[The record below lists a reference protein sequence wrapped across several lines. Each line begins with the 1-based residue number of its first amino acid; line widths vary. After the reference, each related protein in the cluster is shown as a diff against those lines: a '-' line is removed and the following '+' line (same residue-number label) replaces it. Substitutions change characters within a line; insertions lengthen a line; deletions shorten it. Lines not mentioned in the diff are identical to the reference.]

1 MKRTK
6 TIIAA
11 ICRTLLGIVFI
22 FSGAVK
28 AIDPLGTVYK
38 IEDYLKA
45 FGGIFTELLP
55 MAEVAAWS
63 LIILELL
70 LGVCMLLNV
79 RTRCTSWIALLFYLV
94 MTPLT
99 LFIAIQNP
107 VSDCGCFGDAIVLT
121 NWQTFW
127 KNVVLILLAIALF
140 ALRKSTHPLWRGWM
154 ELVIAST
161 TIIIAVS
168 FMAWTNNHL
177 PVKDFRPYKIG
188 NHLPTLME
196 YPEDAEPDQYDIT
209 FVYAKDGVEQTFT
222 LENYPK
228 GDSTWTFV
236 RQNSKLIKKGYEPP
250 IHDFEIIN
258 ANGDDL
264 TWDILE
270 SEEPITLVVMYD
282 LAKADQAQMTKV
294 ESLCAAVVADAI
306 NLQDEIVATDS
317 IDETIEDGDLE
328 EEYLDDEYMVEPVSH
343 FYILTGSDTNEITNF
358 CQQHPTLTD
367 YICTCDPVTLKT
379 IVRANPGVIV
389 LQNGIVIDKY
399 NLRNRN

>member
-1 MKRTK
+1 MLVS
-6 TIIAA
+6 IA
-11 ICRTLLGIVFI
+11 RTLLGVVFV

-45 FGGIFTELLP
+45 FGGFFTDLLP
-55 MAEVAAWS
+55 MAEVAAWC

-70 LGVCMLLNV
+70 LGACMLLNV
-79 RTRCTSWIALLFYLV
+79 RTQWTAWISLFFYMV

-99 LFIAIQNP
+99 LYIALTNP

-127 KNVVLILLAIALF
+127 KNVVLIILSIVLVL
-140 ALRKSTHPLWRGWM
+140 LRKSVHQLWSNWM
-154 ELVIAST
+154 EVVLAAL
-161 TIIIAVS
+161 TIVVAIT
-168 FMAWTNNHL
+168 FMAWTKHHL
-177 PVKDFRPYKIG
+177 PVKDFRPYKMG

-196 YPEDAEPDQYDIT
+196 YPEDAAPDVYEYS

-236 RQNSKLIKKGYEPP
+236 RQNSKLIQKGYEPP
-250 IHDFEIIN
+250 IHDFEIVN
-258 ANGDDL
+258 AYGEDM

-270 SEEPITLVVMYD
+270 SEEPVTLVVMYD
-282 LAKADQAQMTKV
+282 LAKADKNQMAKV
-294 ESLCAAVVADAI
+294 EALAS
-306 NLQDEIVATDS
+306 NLLTSSPD
-317 IDETIEDGDLE
+317 DL
-328 EEYLDDEYMVEPVSH
+328 LASSPN
-343 FYILTGSDTNEITNF
+343 FYILTGSGTDEIISF
-358 CQQHPTLTD
+358 SLEYPSLSEC
-367 YICTCDPVTLKT
+367 ICTCDPVTLKT

-389 LQNGIVIDKY
+389 LQNGVVIDKY
-399 NLRNRN
+399 NIKNR

>member
-1 MKRTK
+1 MKRNNPASRLLPSR
-6 TIIAA
+6 IIAS
-11 ICRTLLGIVFI
+11 ISRTLLGLVFI

-45 FGGIFTELLP
+45 FGGFFIELLP
-55 MAEVAAWS
+55 LAEVAAWG

-70 LGVCMLLNV
+70 LGVCMVLNV
-79 RTRCTSWIALLFYLV
+79 RTKWTSWISLIFYLV

-99 LFIAIQNP
+99 LYIALTNP

-127 KNVVLILLAIALF
+127 KNVVLITLAIILV
-140 ALRKSTHPLWRGWM
+140 ALRKHTRQLWSNWM
-154 ELVIAST
+154 ELVLAT
-161 TIIIAVS
+161 LAIIAVVV
-168 FMAWTNNHL
+168 FMTWTRLHL
-177 PVKDFRPYKIG
+177 PIKDFRPYKMG

-196 YPEDAEPDQYDIT
+196 YPEDAEPDVYEYS
-209 FVYAKDGVEQTFT
+209 FVYEKDGVEQTFT
-222 LENYPK
+222 LDNYPK

-236 RQNSKLIKKGYEPP
+236 RSDSKLIKKGYEPP

-258 ANGDDL
+258 AEGEDL

-282 LAKADQAQMTKV
+282 LAKADKKQMAKV
-294 ESLCAAVVADAI
+294 ESLKNNVEQQYSCDELLNSDEVALNNA
-306 NLQDEIVATDS
+306 
-317 IDETIEDGDLE
+317 
-328 EEYLDDEYMVEPVSH
+328 
-343 FYILTGSDTNEITNF
+343 FYILTGSGTDEIINF
-358 CQQHPTLTD
+358 SLEYPELSEC
-367 YICTCDPVTLKT
+367 ICTCDPVTLKT

-389 LQNGIVIDKY
+389 IQNGTVIDKY
-399 NLRNRN
+399 NVRNM

>member
-1 MKRTK
+1 MKRNNNSYNSFPLGRVGVGLS
-6 TIIAA
+6 
-11 ICRTLLGIVFI
+11 RTLLGAVFA

-45 FGGIFTELLP
+45 FGGFFTELLP
-55 MAEVAAWS
+55 LAEVAAWG

-70 LGVCMLLNV
+70 LGVCMLLNI
-79 RTRCTSWIALLFYLV
+79 RTQWTSWLALLFYLV

-99 LFIAIQNP
+99 LYIALTNP

-127 KNVVLILLAIALF
+127 KNVVLILLAILLL
-140 ALRKSTHPLWRGWM
+140 ALRKHTRQLWSNWM
-154 ELVIAST
+154 ELVLVVL
-161 TIIIAVS
+161 TIVVAGA
-168 FMAWTNNHL
+168 FMTWTRLHL
-177 PVKDFRPYKIG
+177 PIKDFRPYKIG

-196 YPEDAEPDQYDIT
+196 YPEDAEPDQYDIS

-236 RQNSKLIKKGYEPP
+236 RQDSRLIKKGYEPP
-250 IHDFEIIN
+250 IHDLEILN
-258 ANGDDL
+258 ADYEDL

-270 SEEPITLVVMYD
+270 SEEPVTLVVMYD
-282 LAKADQAQMTKV
+282 LAKADKSQIAKV
-294 ESLCAAVVADAI
+294 EALANNVELSL
-306 NLQDEIVATDS
+306 NDS
-317 IDETIEDGDLE
+317 ELS
-328 EEYLDDEYMVEPVSH
+328 LNH
-343 FYILTGSDTNEITNF
+343 FYILTGSGTDDIINF
-358 CQQHPTLTD
+358 SLEYPALSD

-379 IVRANPGVIV
+379 IVRANPGVVV

-399 NLRNRN
+399 NLRDRD

>member
-127 KNVVLILLAIALF
+127 KNVVLIMLAIGLF

-389 LQNGIVIDKY
+389 LQNGTVIDKY
-399 NLRNRN
+399 NLRNR